1 MLPEEIDSV
10 WIWLKALKKGEI
22 IRKKKLLI
30 KKEVN
35 THLNSPQRQA
45 PLQEEEEEEEVGGKK
60 KWIFI
65 FFRKNGNGGRKRIPS
80 STSTSLLR
88 MWIQIEYNL
97 RHLITLLTR

>member
-22 IRKKKLLI
+22 IRKKKLLLI

-45 PLQEEEEEEEVGGKK
+45 PLQKEEEEEVGEKK
-60 KWIFI
+60 NEFSY
-65 FFRKNGNGGRKRIPS
+65 FFEKMVTEAARESPR
-80 STSTSLLR
+80 LR
-88 MWIQIEYNL
+88 L
-97 RHLITLLTR
+97 RHCCGCGFKLNIIYVIW